1 MFLNLNIETN
11 LTVIYNRDQFTYG
24 LKPNTSTI
32 NEPDTIWDK
41 KVHPEQTVL
50 SNESKVVLA
59 QGNNGMYHSYVE
71 PFTVSCLIALMT
83 HALLYTK
90 VG

>member
-1 MFLNLNIETN
+1 VFLNLKIETN

-41 KVHPEQTVL
+41 KVQTVL
-50 SNESKVVLA
+50 SNESKVV
-59 QGNNGMYHSYVE
+59 
-71 PFTVSCLIALMT
+71 
-83 HALLYTK
+83 
-90 VG
+90 

>member
-50 SNESKVVLA
+50 SNESKVV
-59 QGNNGMYHSYVE
+59 
-71 PFTVSCLIALMT
+71 
-83 HALLYTK
+83 
-90 VG
+90 